1 MRLFGNRAVDE
12 EGKGEVFFALAQRQG
27 REPMRP
33 KKKRKRKNRG
43 TLWLVFGVTGF
54 LALIAW
60 VFLAGA
66 GKEFTASGARLVPT
80 MSPSYFAKDPRAQA
94 AYQAAKDIPEVLA
107 ELPCFCGCMSSFG
120 HENNLFC
127 FRDEHG
133 SGCNICED
141 IALDARNMHR
151 KGSSVEQIRE
161 TIREHYGRA
170 GL

>member
-1 MRLFGNRAVDE
+1 M
-12 EGKGEVFFALAQRQG
+12 K
-27 REPMRP
+27 P
-33 KKKRKRKNRG
+33 KRKARKRKNRG
-43 TLWLVFGVTGF
+43 TLWLVLGSTGA
-54 LALIAW
+54 LGLIAW
-60 VFLAGA
+60 FFFAGA
-66 GKEFTASGARLVPT
+66 GKDFTESGARLVPT
-80 MSPSYFAKDPRAQA
+80 MSPSYFSHDPRAQA

-141 IALDARNMHR
+141 IALDARDMHR
-151 KGSSVEQIRE
+151 KGESIEQIQQ
-161 TIREHYGRA
+161 TIRQKYGRA

>member
-1 MRLFGNRAVDE
+1 
-12 EGKGEVFFALAQRQG
+12 
-27 REPMRP
+27 MRP
-33 KKKRKRKNRG
+33 KKKRKRKNRS
-43 TLWLVFGVTGF
+43 TLWLAFGITGF

-66 GKEFTASGARLVPT
+66 GKEFTASGARIVPT
-80 MSPSYFAKDPRAQA
+80 MSPSYFAKDPKAMA

-133 SGCNICED
+133 SGCSICED
-141 IALDARNMHR
+141 IALDARDMHR
-151 KGSSVEQIRE
+151 KGSSIEQIKE
-161 TIREHYGRA
+161 TIREKYSRV